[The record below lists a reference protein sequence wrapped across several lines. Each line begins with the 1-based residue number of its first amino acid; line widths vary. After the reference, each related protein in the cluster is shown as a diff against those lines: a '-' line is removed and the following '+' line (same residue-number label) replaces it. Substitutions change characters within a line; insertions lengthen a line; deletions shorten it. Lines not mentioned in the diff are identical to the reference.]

1 MSQNPVENIQAN
13 SLNGQNNT
21 NKQQEQPKRSSIFQ
35 KAVSQNNKIIKR
47 NSLNNEIIKRRS
59 LTHKNLKRKN
69 VNNKIFKRK
78 SLNRLGYRKSRY
90 MIINDY
96 EINKLNYSYA
106 LKCDKKIFFSII
118 GLY

>member
-13 SLNGQNNT
+13 SFNGENNT
-21 NKQQEQPKRSSIFQ
+21 NKQQEQPKRSI
-35 KAVSQNNKIIKR
+35 SQTNRIIKG
-47 NSLNNEIIKRRS
+47 NSQNNEIIKRRS

-78 SLNRLGYRKSRY
+78 SLNRLDYRKSKY